1 MPRWTRVDDDRDGDD
16 DRDEGP
22 IDQDLADEDGDDLCI
37 PCPHCGRE
45 ILEESE
51 RCPHCEHYLSREDAP
66 HARKPIW
73 ILLGVAACLYVV
85 YRWIVLK

>member
-1 MPRWTRVDDDRDGDD
+1 MPQRTRLN
-16 DRDEGP
+16 DEWEGEP
-22 IDQDLADEDGDDLCI
+22 DPDQEPEDLELEQDEDDDLCS

-66 HARKPIW
+66 PARKPIW
-73 ILLGVAACLYVV
+73 ILLGVVACLYVV
-85 YRWIVLK
+85 YRWIVWP